1 MTEEERTGLAPG
13 SAPPEGS
20 AAPPESLQALTE
32 EIERTR
38 EELGETVEALV
49 AKADVKARARD
60 KAAEVAGRVSG
71 AASHLKG
78 TASQVKEQA
87 ATRVGAASAA
97 APEPVRRAASRAASI
112 AQKRQVLLAVAVG
125 GAVLAGW
132 LAIHRRPR

>member
-1 MTEEERTGLAPG
+1 MTEEERTGLAP
-13 SAPPEGS
+13 S
-20 AAPPESLQALTE
+20 AAPPESLQALTG

-71 AASHLKG
+71 AASQVKG

-87 ATRVGAASAA
+87 ATRVGAAGAA

-132 LAIHRRPR
+132 LTLRQRRR

>member
-13 SAPPEGS
+13 AAPPESS
-20 AAPPESLQALTE
+20 AAPPESLQELTE

-60 KAAEVAGRVSG
+60 KAAEMAGHVSG
-71 AASHLKG
+71 AAGQVKG

-97 APEPVRRAASRAASI
+97 APEPVRRAASRAAGL

-132 LAIHRRPR
+132 LTLRRSRR

>member
-1 MTEEERTGLAPG
+1 MTEEERTGLAP
-13 SAPPEGS
+13 S
-20 AAPPESLQALTE
+20 AAPPESLQALTD

-60 KAAEVAGRVSG
+60 KATEVAGRVSSM
-71 AASHLKG
+71 ASQVKG

-87 ATRVGAASAA
+87 AARAGTAGAA
-97 APEPVRRAASRAASI
+97 APEPVRRAASRAVSI
-112 AQKRQVLLAVAVG
+112 AQKRQILIAIAIG

-132 LAIHRRPR
+132 LTVRQRRR

>member
-1 MTEEERTGLAPG
+1 MTEEERTGLSP
-13 SAPPEGS
+13 SATPPD
-20 AAPPESLQALTE
+20 SLQALTG

-71 AASHLKG
+71 AVGQLKG
-78 TASQVKEQA
+78 TASQAKERA

-97 APEPVRRAASRAASI
+97 APEPVRRAARQAASI
-112 AQKRQVLLAVAVG
+112 AQKRQVLIAVAVG

-132 LAIHRRPR
+132 LTLRQRRQ